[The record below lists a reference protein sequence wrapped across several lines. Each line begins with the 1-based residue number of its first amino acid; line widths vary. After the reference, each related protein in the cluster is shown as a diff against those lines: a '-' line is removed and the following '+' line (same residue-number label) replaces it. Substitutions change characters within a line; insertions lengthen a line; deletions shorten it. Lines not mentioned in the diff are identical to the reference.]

1 MSARPHQD
9 DIPIGDGLWIDFV
22 KLEGR
27 YHEAVEVDP
36 LLVDLL
42 PLWQGLERHCE
53 AACCGFDAF
62 DFSPNAIASARRG
75 MNTSDLIRLLS
86 NAIRAIEA
94 LETTVVVSRR
104 LNNFADKK
112 TFLALLKHLRACIQ
126 SRP

>member
-1 MSARPHQD
+1 MSARPHKD

-22 KLEGR
+22 ELEGR

-62 DFSPNAIASARRG
+62 DFSPDAIASATRG
-75 MNTSDLIRLLS
+75 MNTSDLVRQLR
-86 NAIRAIEA
+86 NAIHGIEA
-94 LETTVVVSRR
+94 LEATVVVSRR
-104 LNNFADKK
+104 LNNSADKK
-112 TFLALLKHLRACIQ
+112 TFLALLKHLRACIP